1 MLQVEVRA
9 AIWVCL
15 KTEDNTNLTIDDLSA
30 SHWFSHLF
38 SYIVI
43 IFHQITS
50 MATCLNWARGG
61 KDDCDGLPG
70 LVLCRLAP
78 QKRQY
83 QRVSDGILIFEDFE
97 FVWETQFHKPTV
109 PFGIVSTTHF

>member
-1 MLQVEVRA
+1 MLQVEVGA

-15 KTEDNTNLTIDDLSA
+15 KTEDNTNLMIDDLSV

-43 IFHQITS
+43 IFHQATS

-61 KDDCDGLPG
+61 KDDCDSLPG

-78 QKRQY
+78 QKRPG
-83 QRVSDGILIFEDFE
+83 RCRTAF
-97 FVWETQFHKPTV
+97 
-109 PFGIVSTTHF
+109 